1 MAETLEKIGLKN
13 KNSKRFGYLFWSV
26 SMGTLLFL
34 IVAFLLVSRQPS
46 PKVTF
51 DDQNSVSVESELSID
66 FEWPIARQIE
76 IDIQPSVHGEIEYGD
91 MIMNDQLAQAITFQ
105 PELTWL
111 PGTTY
116 EITLSNVK
124 SAIPSYHGAKEYKLY
139 FTTEEIPNISNVKPI
154 EYKNTWPDISWEVFL
169 NKANDNLAI
178 FDFIIDPLIDTEV
191 TLSEDKK
198 TYTIEPAELLS
209 QGQEY
214 TLDIQRK
221 LIRYKFD
228 QSEIAFQGEAES
240 IWSATWTTRE
250 APGIESFSPQG
261 DNISLNE
268 DITVVFDENV
278 DFDSFKD
285 NVSISPELVGTWQT
299 DDYKTLTY
307 ITSAMQKETKYEVTI
322 SKGLSTFEGGYLE
335 EESVHSFTTLGAM
348 KISSSNPSS
357 GNTGINIQS
366 NIEMIFDQHV
376 DRPSAESKFSIAPNI
391 EGTFLWDEN
400 KMIFNPTSTFDFN
413 TTYTASLAT
422 GIKSNSGF
430 DMVQDFST
438 SFSTELSVTKLPI
451 AFNRQDHNLS
461 CEVATLVMALSY
473 HGVIVPEQPLIDAIG
488 FDPTAKANGVWGNPN
503 IAFVGDI
510 DGRQPSTGY
519 GVYWDPIAKVGNT
532 YRTST
537 AFSGWTVSQV
547 TEEIKKGHPVI
558 IWGTA
563 GSGTRIDWKTSDG
576 GNVVAINGEHTF
588 LVIGFVGSANDPSKI
603 IVLDPLYGERYKTR
617 SSFEWMWGL
626 LGNSG
631 VVVE

>member
-1 MAETLEKIGLKN
+1 MAEILDKIGFKN
-13 KNSKRFGYLFWSV
+13 KKIKKLGYLFWSV

-34 IVAFLLVSRQPS
+34 IVIFLLVSRQPKPS
-46 PKVTF
+46 VII
-51 DDQNSVSVESELSID
+51 DDLNSVSVEFELYID

-76 IDIQPSVHGEIEYGD
+76 IDIKPSVHGEIEYGD
-91 MIMNDQLAQAITFQ
+91 MVMNDQLAQAIIFK

-111 PGTTY
+111 PGTIY

-124 SAIPSYHGAKEYKLY
+124 SAIPSYQGAKEYKLY
-139 FTTEEIPNISNVKPI
+139 FTTEEIPNVSNVKPI
-154 EYKNTWPDISWEVFL
+154 AYENTLPNISWEVFL
-169 NKANDNLAI
+169 NKANDNLVI
-178 FDFIIDPLIDTEV
+178 FDFIIDPVIETEV

-198 TYTIEPAELLS
+198 IYIIKPIELLS

-214 TLDIQRK
+214 ALEIQRK
-221 LIRYKFD
+221 LIRYRFD
-228 QSEIAFQGEAES
+228 QNEIAYQGDAES

-268 DITVVFDENV
+268 DIVIVFDENV

-285 NVSISPELVGTWQT
+285 NVSISPELVGSWQT
-299 DDYKTLTY
+299 DDYKMMTY
-307 ITSAMQKETKYEVTI
+307 VTSAMQKETKYEVI
-322 SKGLSTFEGGYLE
+322 INKGLKTFAGGYIE
-335 EESVHSFTTLGAM
+335 EESLHSFTTLRAM
-348 KISSSNPSS
+348 KIFSSSPSS

-366 NIEMIFDQHV
+366 NIDVTFDQHV
-376 DRPSAESKFSIAPNI
+376 DQPSAESKFSISPSIDGA
-391 EGTFLWDEN
+391 FAWDGN
-400 KMIFNPTSTFDFN
+400 KMTFNPSSDFEFN
-413 TTYTASLAT
+413 TTYTINLAS
-422 GIKSNSGF
+422 GIISNNGF
-430 DMVQDFST
+430 NTDQDFNI
-438 SFSTELSVTKLPI
+438 SFSTELSVTKLSV
-451 AFNRQDHNLS
+451 AYNGQDHNLS

-473 HGVIVPEQPLIDAIG
+473 HGVYLPEQPLIDAIG
-488 FDPTAKANGVWGNPN
+488 FDPTPKANGVWGNPH

-519 GVYWDPIAKVGNT
+519 GVYWEPIAQAGNA
-532 YRTST
+532 YRPST

-563 GSGTRIDWKTSDG
+563 GSGSRIDWQTSG
-576 GNVVAINGEHTF
+576 GDNVVAINGEHTF